1 MRVRVFSWALSLGL
15 CWHVGGAAAQQFGA
29 AGYPTAANGAPGT
42 YYAQVAGQAG
52 IGPAAT
58 NATTAGLNTLPPN
71 VAAATRQTPPAA
83 GQANPPTM
91 PIAYPGAAAQR
102 FNPIPAGNP
111 YLPQTIA
118 VPPTAPSG
126 PARPVGAV
134 RTQGTTVP
142 PLTQRVGRP
151 HTEISPLNGV
161 HQVSWAQPRPFMQT
175 GGEVKPVAAAMPV
188 GPTLGH
194 PQQQSLLPNYGTP
207 LLAAAN
213 QPTLAPPLP
222 AAGVP
227 QPVIAPSIQAG
238 MNSSPPPMPTQPMM
252 SHPMPPLGAEY
263 NTAPV
268 DAASAFAA
276 PHQTQGSVPQPSIAP
291 SLAWPQPN
299 SAPSTSYGASPGAG
313 YTPYASPPGADAVY
327 EGMFDGGPAAPGGN
341 WMSSCDPCAAGGS
354 CGPWFASVSGLY
366 MTRDV
371 PNNVGLAYMNAVPQ
385 TSVLNTEQAG
395 FDWKGGFETR
405 LGRTLGSTY
414 ALEAV
419 YWYLDPSSD
428 HISVRSLNNDI
439 TSRLDMSNVLYNGF
453 ALSNIYEN
461 SREQRVY
468 RGNQF
473 QNIELNLWQQA
484 LQVDPASRFG
494 MAFFSGVRYFQY
506 REILEYGAVQANS
519 EFSDNDFDTQ
529 SWYHIRTNNNLIGW
543 QVGGRGQLF
552 LGPKLRLWAI
562 PRAGIFANV
571 ISQQQDLC
579 MVIDLHSTK
588 TDVALLGQIDLG
600 ASYQLFGCC
609 SAFMSYRALGIAGVA
624 NGDDAIA
631 RDFTSLPD
639 MGQIN
644 SSGSIILHGVNAGLQ
659 FQF

>member
-1 MRVRVFSWALSLGL
+1 
-15 CWHVGGAAAQQFGA
+15 
-29 AGYPTAANGAPGT
+29 
-42 YYAQVAGQAG
+42 
-52 IGPAAT
+52 
-58 NATTAGLNTLPPN
+58 
-71 VAAATRQTPPAA
+71 
-83 GQANPPTM
+83 M
-91 PIAYPGAAAQR
+91 PIAYPGAAAMHPNQ
-102 FNPIPAGNP
+102 IPAGNP
-111 YLPQTIA
+111 YLPRTIA
-118 VPPTAPSG
+118 VQQTAPSG
-126 PARPVGAV
+126 PAQPLGTVRPQAA
-134 RTQGTTVP
+134 TMP
-142 PLTQRVGRP
+142 ALAQRVGKP

-175 GGEVKPVAAAMPV
+175 SGAVKPVSAAMPV
-188 GPTLGH
+188 GPSLGF
-194 PQQQSLLPNYGTP
+194 PQQQSPLPSYGTP
-207 LLAAAN
+207 LLTAAN

-227 QPVIAPSIQAG
+227 QPAIAPSMQAG
-238 MNSSPPPMPTQPMM
+238 MNNSLPPVPQQPMM
-252 SHPMPPLGAEY
+252 SQPMLTPGAEF
-263 NTAPV
+263 NTLPA
-268 DAASAFAA
+268 DGAASYGV
-276 PHQTQGSVPQPSIAP
+276 PNQVPGSVMPSTIAP
-291 SLAWPQPN
+291 PPAWPQSN
-299 SAPSTSYGASPGAG
+299 SAPASSYGAASNGG
-313 YTPYASPPGADAVY
+313 YSPYASPPGADTVY
-327 EGMFDGGPAAPGGN
+327 EGMFNGGPAAPGAN

-371 PNNVGLAYMNAVPQ
+371 PNNVGLAYTNAVPQ

-428 HISVRSLNNDI
+428 QISVRSLNNDI
-439 TSRLDMSNVLYNGF
+439 TSRLDMSNVFYNGF

-473 QNIELNLWQQA
+473 QNIEVNLWQQA

-494 MAFFSGVRYFQY
+494 MAFFSGARYFQY

-529 SWYHIRTNNNLIGW
+529 SWYHIRINNNLIGW

-579 MVIDLHSTK
+579 MVIDLHSKK
-588 TDVALLGQIDLG
+588 TDVTLLGQIDLG
-600 ASYQLFGCC
+600 ASYQIFNCC

-624 NGDDAIA
+624 NADDAIA
-631 RDFTSLPD
+631 RDFNSLPD
-639 MGQIN
+639 MNQIN